1 MKTPPVLS
9 PAVMRCQT
17 PDTLAALGYVAPPER
32 KPDAKPAAEKR
43 IKMTKTEARYLAVLK
58 TLEEAG
64 EITDVKFHPVSF
76 HLDNG
81 HRYTP
86 DFSYNDNGRIYLVE
100 VKGSYKLGSYQ
111 RARMAFDQARIEW
124 PLFVWIWAELG
135 EDGAWTTNPKT
146 HPGVGSF
153 GVLSQNTAI
162 RN

>member
-17 PDTLAALGYVAPPER
+17 PETLAALGYVAPPSER
-32 KPDAKPAAEKR
+32 KPDAKPVAEKR
-43 IKMTKTEARYLAVLK
+43 NKMTKTEARYFAVLK

-64 EITDVKFHPVSF
+64 EITGVKFHPISF

-86 DFSYNDNGRIYLVE
+86 DFSYCEDGRICLIE

-111 RARMAFDQARIEW
+111 RARMAFDQVRIEW
-124 PLFVWIWAELG
+124 PLFGWMWVELQD
-135 EDGAWTTNPKT
+135 DGTWKT
-146 HPGVGSF
+146 
-153 GVLSQNTAI
+153 LT
-162 RN
+162 R